1 MGFCIADTGAG
12 VFTEQ
17 VLVHMALRLQHF
29 RHAMVGF
36 QSVVHAVTHD
46 VRVEAVAVTN
56 DHEKSDRFFLNRSHA
71 PVWER
76 RRKVCT
82 PTIGDVNA

>member
-1 MGFCIADTGAG
+1 MRKELGFCIADTGAG
-12 VFTEQ
+12 VFAEQ

-56 DHEKSDRFFLNRSHA
+56 DHEKSDRFFFKSVPRSSVGAKAKSLHSDD
-71 PVWER
+71 R
-76 RRKVCT
+76 
-82 PTIGDVNA
+82 